1 MTYLQSLIDGVGL
14 GAVYAVAAVGIGL
27 VFGVMRLVN
36 LAYGEIITAGGYTL
50 AFLGG
55 QPAVVAIARLRRRLH
70 RASRSSRSG
79 SRSGRCAAPRR

>member
-1 MTYLQSLIDGVGL
+1 MSYLQSIIDGVGL

-50 AFLGG
+50 AFRSGW
-55 QPAVVAIARLRRRLH
+55 PAP
-70 RASRSSRSG
+70 SRSPPASPSASPSRSC
-79 SRSGRCAAPRR
+79 RSASPSARCGAPRP